1 MLGREGD
8 HRGCAAKRCRHGG
21 AVEIIG
27 ADDPGRGTLLDMAM
41 AVDAARQHEP
51 AGCIDLARAGG
62 KVFAEYRND
71 AGPDADV
78 ADRRI
83 GRCHDGAVADH
94 QIVFAHGSPPRRS
107 TTPLLSPAGQA
118 LLWRTKSTA
127 RKASP

>member
-62 KVFAEYRND
+62 KVFAERRDNALRD
-71 AGPDADV
+71 ANV
-78 ADRRI
+78 ADRRV
-83 GRCHDGAVADH
+83 GRGGYGAAADH
-94 QIVFAHGSPPRRS
+94 KIVFAHARPPRRS